1 MSNKTRFFE
10 YQIIG
15 LISGIIVTRLGDEDS
30 ALPVAIPLQMRVE
43 ATSPRN
49 AIQAAFRWAAD
60 HYNLGWGQWAGEPA
74 IESDG
79 SFIEVEQPLPK
90 PKKQRPALCDCGE
103 PATRY
108 ATLKVGLVGR
118 DAHYQLCESCYLL
131 ETVVNEKMA
140 AGRIGLGLV
149 DYRILQEK
157 ETVALGKW
165 IGG

>member
-1 MSNKTRFFE
+1 MA
-10 YQIIG
+10 
-15 LISGIIVTRLGDEDS
+15 RLGDEDS

-60 HYNLGWGQWAGEPA
+60 HYDLGWGQWAGKPEIA
-74 IESDG
+74 SNG
-79 SFIEVEQPLPK
+79 SFVDVELPPPPLPK

-103 PATRY
+103 PATRHT
-108 ATLKVGLVGR
+108 TLKVGLMGR
-118 DAHYQLCESCYLL
+118 NAHYQLCKSCYLL
-131 ETVVNEKMA
+131 ETAVDEITA

-149 DYRILQEK
+149 DYRVLQEK

-165 IGG
+165 VGG